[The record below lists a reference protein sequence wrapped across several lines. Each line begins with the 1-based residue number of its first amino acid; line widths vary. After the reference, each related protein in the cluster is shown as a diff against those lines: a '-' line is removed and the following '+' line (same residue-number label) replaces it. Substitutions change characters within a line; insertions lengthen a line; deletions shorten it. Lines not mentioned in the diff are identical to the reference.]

1 MAKPKVFICRLISE
15 EELSMLRE
23 ASDAD
28 VWEDPLPP
36 PYDIILERSRDV
48 EGILSLLTDRVDA
61 GLMDASPRLKVISNM
76 AVGYDNIDIAAAT
89 ERGIPV
95 GNTPDVL
102 TDTTADFAFALLM
115 AAARRLQ
122 EGIDYVRAGR
132 WLAWGPRL
140 LTGIDVH
147 GATLGIIGFGRIG
160 QAVARRAAGFDML
173 VLYNDPR
180 RRPELEKPM
189 NVAYADLN
197 TLLRESDFITLH
209 AELNETTRHLLN
221 AEAFGKMKRGAVV
234 VNTARGAMIDQRAL
248 SEALAFGRIGGAALD
263 VTDPEPIP
271 MGSPLLDLPNC
282 IVVPHMASA
291 SVATRGRMARM
302 AAANLLA
309 GLRGERLP
317 TCVNPEAYGK
327 RPRG

>member
-1 MAKPKVFICRLISE
+1 MAKPKVFISRLIPE
-15 EELSMLRE
+15 EGLSMLRE
-23 ASDAD
+23 AADAD

-36 PYDIILERSRDV
+36 PYDKLLERTRDV
-48 EGILSLLTDRVDA
+48 EGILSLLTDRIDA
-61 GLMDASPRLKVISNM
+61 GLMDSSPRLRVISNM
-76 AVGYDNIDIAAAT
+76 AVGYDNVDIAAAT

-95 GNTPDVL
+95 GNTPGAL

-122 EGIDYVRAGR
+122 EGVDYVRAGR

-140 LTGIDVH
+140 LAGVDVH

-160 QAVARRAAGFDML
+160 QAVARRSAGFGMR

-180 RRPELEKPM
+180 RCPELEKSM
-189 NVAYADLN
+189 NVAYADLD

-221 AEAFGKMKRGAVV
+221 LEAFGKMKRGAIV
-234 VNTARGAMIDQRAL
+234 VNTGRGAMIDQRAL

-271 MGSPLLDLPNC
+271 MDSPLLDLPNC

-302 AAANLLA
+302 AAGNLLA

-317 TCVNPEAYGK
+317 TCVNPEAYRK

>member
-1 MAKPKVFICRLISE
+1 MAKPKVFISRLIPE
-15 EELSMLRE
+15 EGLSMLRE
-23 ASDAD
+23 AADAD
-28 VWEDPLPP
+28 VWMDPLPP
-36 PYDIILERSRDV
+36 SYDQILEHSHEV
-48 EGILSLLTDRVDA
+48 EGILSLLTDTIDA
-61 GLMDASPRLKVISNM
+61 GVMGASPRLKVISNM
-76 AVGYDNIDIAAAT
+76 AVGYDNIDVAAAT
-89 ERGIPV
+89 ERGIQV
-95 GNTPDVL
+95 GNTPGVL

-122 EGIDYVRAGR
+122 EGMDYVRAGR
-132 WLAWGPRL
+132 WIAWGPRL
-140 LTGIDVH
+140 LTGLDVY

-160 QAVARRAAGFDML
+160 QAVARRSAGFGMR
-173 VLYNDPR
+173 VLYNDPH
-180 RRPELEKPM
+180 RRPELETSM
-189 NVAYADLN
+189 NVAYADLD

-209 AELNETTRHLLN
+209 AELNAATRHLLN
-221 AEAFGKMKRGAVV
+221 AEAFGKMKRGAII
-234 VNTARGAMIDQRAL
+234 VNTARGAIIDQRAL
-248 SEALAFGRIGGAALD
+248 SEALAFGRIRGAALD

-327 RPRG
+327 SPRG